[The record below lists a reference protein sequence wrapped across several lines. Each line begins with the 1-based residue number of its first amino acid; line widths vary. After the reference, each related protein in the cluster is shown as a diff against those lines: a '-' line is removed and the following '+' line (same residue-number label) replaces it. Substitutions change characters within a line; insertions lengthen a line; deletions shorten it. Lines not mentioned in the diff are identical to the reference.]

1 MKHTERIYI
10 CKYGLISTI
19 AGQLPAL
26 LVVRIDLPIDNLKP
40 LLTIYCVLSGWLSTP
55 TRHPSGPRSP
65 GLYPMVA
72 SLFPPHGPE
81 TTARAL
87 QLIFFYPCALFSA
100 LCLKPLVPL
109 PWEMPFPCNIFAL
122 TFLLFLLPFSVLTPS
137 ELLAQMSL
145 VTSL

>member
-1 MKHTERIYI
+1 MLLER
-10 CKYGLISTI
+10 CRGL
-19 AGQLPAL
+19 GQTPGLQLELGSCWALLCLPAFL
-26 LVVRIDLPIDNLKP
+26 F
-40 LLTIYCVLSGWLSTP
+40 
-55 TRHPSGPRSP
+55 
-65 GLYPMVA
+65 A
-72 SLFPPHGPE
+72 SCQLFPPHGPE